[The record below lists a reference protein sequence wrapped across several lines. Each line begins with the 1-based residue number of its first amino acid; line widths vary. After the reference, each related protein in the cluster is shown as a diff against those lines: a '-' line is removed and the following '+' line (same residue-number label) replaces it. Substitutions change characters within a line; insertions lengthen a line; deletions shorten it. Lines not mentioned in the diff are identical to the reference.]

1 MTASPRTVAIAGF
14 GAIGREVARRLDAG
28 IPGFTL
34 VAIAARDSAKAE
46 RNAATL
52 RHRPRIESLAALPD
66 LAQVIVE
73 CVPAA
78 AFVDAVGPGL
88 DAGRI
93 VLTVSGAALLDH
105 PEMAERARKSGGRLI
120 LATGALLGLDAVRAA
135 AIGSI
140 TSVRLVT
147 RKPPRSLA
155 GAPYLEQQGIS
166 LDGLTQPLRVFAGSA
181 RDGARAFPANVN
193 VAAALALAGIGPDLT
208 QLEVWADPALTR
220 NTHRIEVEADSARF
234 SMAIENVPSEDN
246 PGTGKI
252 TALSLIAALKD
263 LDAPLRIGT

>member
-1 MTASPRTVAIAGF
+1 MKASFRKVAIAGF

-28 IPGFTL
+28 IPGFEL
-34 VAIAARDSAKAE
+34 VAVAARDVAKAA

-52 RHRPRIESLAALPD
+52 RRPPRIEPLAALPE
-66 LAQVIVE
+66 LADVIIE

-78 AFVDAVGPGL
+78 AFVEAVGPAL
-88 DAGRI
+88 DLGRI
-93 VLTVSGAALLDH
+93 VLTVSAAALLDH
-105 PEMAERARKSGGRLI
+105 PEMVDRAAKSGGRLI

-135 AIGSI
+135 AIGTIS
-140 TSVRLVT
+140 SVRMVT
-147 RKPPRSLA
+147 AKPPRSLA
-155 GAPYLEQQGIS
+155 GAPYLKQQGIDVS
-166 LDGLTQPLRVFAGSA
+166 QLTQPLRVFAGTA
-181 RDGARAFPANVN
+181 REGARAFPANVN
-193 VAAALALAGIGPDLT
+193 VAAALALAGIGPDRT

-252 TALSLIAALKD
+252 TALSLIAALRD
-263 LDAPLRIGT
+263 LAAPLRIGT